1 MESTDIFIDADNS
14 GVRQVQ
20 LAPVVLFNV
29 LDHYIRRSDSSQRVI
44 GTLLGR
50 VASNGEVY
58 VSDSFPLPHFENG
71 GDEVAVDSEY
81 FTKMYE
87 LHRRVQA
94 SAEVVGWYATG
105 TETDIKSVII
115 HEFYGRHCV
124 SPVHV
129 LVDAALGGVSQ
140 RALDARA
147 FVSSAYKIKSLA
159 LSSEFHPV
167 PVAIKPDRAERVGLD
182 TLFKNKR
189 REEDFELEQ
198 QQDER
203 DVSRNNNHTKQRP
216 VVLAS
221 QIDNLETSM
230 QKLLDLLDTV
240 GRNVDAV
247 VTGEIEGD
255 VNTGRFLAETLTMVP
270 RMNNAE
276 FERLFGD
283 NMRDL
288 LMVAYLCKLTKSQ
301 LLVGEKLLGIDVPG
315 APVLNGSGVKNG
327 HQQISNGSV
336 QGQQGGS
343 GVGKGAGQNGGI
355 TNSNDLNNN
364 GMTGASSNNVGSARP
379 SATTTLTS

>member
-29 LDHYIRRSDSSQRVI
+29 LDHFIRRSDSSQRVI

-129 LVDAALGGVSQ
+129 LVDAALGGVGQ

-147 FVSSAYKIKSLA
+147 FVSSAYKIRSLA

-189 REEDFELEQ
+189 REEDLEMELSSQ
-198 QQDER
+198 QQDR
-203 DVSRNNNHTKQRP
+203 DHSRNNSKRP

-315 APVLNGSGVKNG
+315 APASSGSGGKNSH
-327 HQQISNGSV
+327 HQMSNGTV
-336 QGQQGGS
+336 QGQKGGS
-343 GVGKGAGQNGGI
+343 GGGKGAGQNGGN
-355 TNSNDLNNN
+355 TNSNDLNN
-364 GMTGASSNNVGSARP
+364 TNNLGSTRP
-379 SATTTLTS
+379 SAATSTS